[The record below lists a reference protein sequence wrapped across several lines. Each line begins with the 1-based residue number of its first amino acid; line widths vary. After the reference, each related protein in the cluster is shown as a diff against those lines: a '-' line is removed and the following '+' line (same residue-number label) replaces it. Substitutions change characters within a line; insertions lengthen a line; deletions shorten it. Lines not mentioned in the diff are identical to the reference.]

1 MKTSRCRTR
10 GRGLPLAVFFLL
22 SMGALPSARA
32 DDAMAQAA
40 KSEWNR
46 RLSVTL
52 GGFQAQVDSKAQLAR
67 SDGVVGAFV
76 DFEDDLDLSDRK
88 TLPFVDIVYRFNPR
102 HRVEASYI
110 DLSRSG
116 TRNLDV
122 TINWGDQTFAQGT
135 TVDSFFDTQVYR
147 VAYGY
152 SLVNDGQREL
162 TFLVGAHVT
171 RLSTGIRDKN
181 GNVAQSGA
189 GTLPLPTAG
198 LDIWTALSEKWRFRF
213 FTQAFALKFDEMEGT
228 LVNGSVS
235 FEHNT
240 FKHAGFGFGW
250 SQYRYDL
257 KVEGGGLRGEFD
269 YNFHGPTLF
278 LNARF

>member
-1 MKTSRCRTR
+1 LFVVSMAV
-10 GRGLPLAVFFLL
+10 LP
-22 SMGALPSARA
+22 GAHA

-40 KSEWNR
+40 ESEWNR
-46 RLSVTL
+46 RLSVTI
-52 GGFQAQVDSKAQLAR
+52 GGFAAQVDSKAQLAR

-88 TLPFVDIVYRFNPR
+88 KLPFADIVYRFNPR
-102 HRVEASYI
+102 HRVEASYV

-122 TINWGDQTFAQGT
+122 AISWGDQTFAQGT

-162 TFLVGAHVT
+162 TFLLGAHIT
-171 RLSTGIRDKN
+171 RLSMGIRDKN

-213 FTQAFALKFDEMEGT
+213 FAQAFALKYDEIEGN
-228 LVNGSVS
+228 LINGSVS

-240 FKHAGFGFGW
+240 FKHAGFGLGW

-257 KVEGGGLRGEFD
+257 KVDGGNLRGEFD
-269 YNFHGPTLF
+269 YGFHGPTLF